1 VNYVD
6 FKMHGATIKNWV
18 MKFKKL
24 SINVLEFNFELGEL
38 IFYSHFPSL
47 KICHPMQ
54 IHVFHLQ
61 LGSLCGFN

>member
-1 VNYVD
+1 
-6 FKMHGATIKNWV
+6 ME
-18 MKFKKL
+18 FKKL

-38 IFYSHFPSL
+38 IFYSHFPSR

-61 LGSLCGFN
+61 LSSLRGFN